1 MKKHISTIHQ
11 FAVTLWMRRSIRAV
25 LCIALPAVPS
35 VRAAGLIDDF
45 SYPDGALTAVSG
57 GAWQPWEAGAED
69 AAVSGGAM
77 RFQGNTDVICTFP
90 PVLKAAGET
99 ASISFTILVNIAD
112 TTEGFAMDFLPASAP
127 FGSGGTNYGNQFS
140 LGFDYRNFT
149 GDSFFTDRRA
159 SIGNSYPTD
168 HRASIDIATGNG
180 SASPVTPL
188 GEIMTENV
196 THLFR
201 IDLARGA
208 DNTSYSLFM
217 DGNLLHQGTFVLT
230 DPRGMNAV
238 ELEQSGEQ
246 SPSTAAFAV
255 VDDLSV
261 IPVVSVIPV
270 PEIVVEQPV
279 GSDFASGDIQSFGR
293 IVSGASTSVAF
304 SIRNGGS
311 DDLTGL
317 DITLDGT
324 DAPDF
329 KITAAPVA
337 PVSPGGVT
345 NFTVKFAPTTAGTKS
360 AALHIANNDSDEA
373 PFDINL
379 SGSAYLPVPE
389 IGIQQPLGR
398 ELIDGTAKISF
409 GTVVVG
415 KTGSTKTFTI
425 KNTGTGKLTGLSI
438 TRNGSQAKDF
448 IVGALGKTSVL
459 PGASTTLKVSF
470 KPTAKGSRNAAI
482 HIQSND
488 SNESPFDIKLT
499 GAGK

>member
-1 MKKHISTIHQ
+1 MKTFPIVPSPLAKLLS
-11 FAVTLWMRRSIRAV
+11 AVCL
-25 LCIALPAVPS
+25 IALPAAPWAQ
-35 VRAAGLIDDF
+35 AAGVTDDF

-57 GAWQPWEAGAED
+57 GAWQPWEAGAQD

-77 RFQGNTDVICTFP
+77 RFQGNTDVIRTFP
-90 PVLKAAGET
+90 PVLTATGDR

-127 FGSGGTNYGNQFS
+127 FADPGGTNYANQFS
-140 LGFDYRNFT
+140 LGFDYRNST
-149 GDSFFTDRRA
+149 GNSFFTDRRA
-159 SIGNSYPTD
+159 SIGNSYPMD
-168 HRASIDIATGNG
+168 HSASIDIATGNG
-180 SASPVTPL
+180 SGSPVTPL

-255 VDDLSV
+255 VDNLSIV
-261 IPVVSVIPV
+261 PVVSVTPV
-270 PEIVVEQPV
+270 PEIVVEQLV
-279 GSDFASGDIQSFGR
+279 GSDFASGDIQGFS
-293 IVSGASTSVAF
+293 STATGASTSVTF
-304 SIRNGGS
+304 SIRNDGS

-317 DITLDGT
+317 GITIDGT
-324 DAPDF
+324 NGSDF
-329 KITAAPVA
+329 EITTAPVA
-337 PVSPGGVT
+337 PISPAGVT
-345 NFTVKFAPTTAGTKS
+345 SFTVKFAPTTAGTKT
-360 AALHIANNDSDEA
+360 AALHIANNDPDEA

-379 SGSAYLPVPE
+379 SGSAYVPVPE
-389 IGIQQPLGR
+389 IAIQQPLGT
-398 ELIDGTAKISF
+398 ELNDGSTRISF
-409 GTVVVG
+409 GTVVIG
-415 KTGSTKTFTI
+415 KTGRSKTFTI

-438 TRNGSQAKDF
+438 TKNGSQAKDF
-448 IVGALGKTSVL
+448 IVGSLSKTSVL
-459 PGASTTLKVSF
+459 PGASATFKVSF
-470 KPTAKGSRNAAI
+470 KPTAKGTRNAAI
-482 HIQSND
+482 HIKSND